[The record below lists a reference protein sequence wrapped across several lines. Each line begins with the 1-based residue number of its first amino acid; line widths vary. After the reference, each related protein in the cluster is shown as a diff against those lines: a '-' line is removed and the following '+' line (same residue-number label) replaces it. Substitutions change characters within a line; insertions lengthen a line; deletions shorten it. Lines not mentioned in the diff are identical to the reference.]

1 MDPKKEVVE
10 KVMEL
15 FSRIELVNNDLLS
28 EYLTSI
34 FFLAQEYYFYFV
46 DNFSE
51 SSIDKNIQPRTNL
64 SIKEK
69 IDLVEDFYKSL
80 GFPYSIN
87 EAVKNG
93 SFDLIIKEYDQE
105 SDVYDGKTLGIAK
118 FEDDHI
124 DVQCT
129 DYGTLFDTISWVHEL
144 AHYNNISK
152 NNEKENSLLTESMSF
167 TMTLLYADYLKERGY
182 SEAGDYFIRQYYSN
196 FLIIEDY
203 YYFLMFL
210 TIYNEIGS
218 IDYDSFKQVLGETEH
233 YNDYIENAYDLLEEE
248 ELEELLWHVLG
259 ALRYVIADYISI
271 YLYEGYKEDPST
283 IERIIRFNEK
293 IKHPTN
299 IVDILNTIN
308 LPEVDTKEFHE
319 KVLPSL
325 EKFTNRIKN
334 EINIQK
340 TL

>member
-1 MDPKKEVVE
+1 MDKKEVVE

-15 FSRIELVNNDLLS
+15 FSRLELSNDSLLS
-28 EYLTSI
+28 KYLFSI
-34 FFLAQEYYFYFV
+34 FYLAQEYYFNFI
-46 DNFSE
+46 DNFPNT
-51 SSIDKNIQPRTNL
+51 SIGKNIQPRTNL
-64 SIKEK
+64 SINDK
-69 IDLVEDFYKSL
+69 IDLIEDFYKTY

-87 EAVKNG
+87 EAVTNG
-93 SFDLIIKEYDQE
+93 SLDITVNDYASETDLYA
-105 SDVYDGKTLGIAK
+105 GKTLGIAK
-118 FEDDHI
+118 FEGEHI
-124 DVQCT
+124 DVQCG
-129 DYGTLFDTISWVHEL
+129 DYGTLFDTVSWVHEL

-152 NNEKENSLLTESMSF
+152 TNEKENSLLTESMSF
-167 TMTLLYADYLKERGY
+167 TMTLIYYDYLKERGY
-182 SEAGDYFIRQYYSN
+182 TEANDYYIRQFYSN
-196 FLIIEDY
+196 FLIIEE
-203 YYFLMFL
+203 YYFFIMFL
-210 TIYNEIGS
+210 MIYNETGD
-218 IDYDSFKQVLGETEH
+218 IDYESFKQILGETEH
-233 YNDYIENAYDLLEEE
+233 YNDYIENAYSLLLEE

-259 ALRYVIADYISI
+259 ALRYIIADYISI
-271 YLYEGYKEDPST
+271 YLYEEYKEDPST

-334 EINIQK
+334 EINLQK